1 MQITVTGFVE
11 IVKLQ
16 AMQPL
21 QPQFD
26 ITIPGDT
33 VAAHPAPQQEVSE
46 LRRETLWTLAFFGVL
61 LYVITDYSRLAEMYP
76 VLAPLKI
83 PRIAILMA
91 FLGWF
96 FAPKVST
103 VVPTGR
109 LKIEWPL
116 FAFALASLF
125 SATFALS
132 SEVGFWQLGVSMPW
146 IIVTFL
152 IGRCIRNIRQVRLLV
167 FVLLLLNFKIAQF
180 GIREYLSG
188 REIGVSNQFLAR
200 GIGLGANSF
209 FGNSNDFGLAMVIP
223 LALVLGLLLAYK
235 RFKFTVA
242 LFSVL
247 VFIAAIYVSASRGA
261 LVGTIIV
268 GFFAVRKIP
277 KGIFIG
283 AFLLILVVAG
293 YFIMPE
299 ANKERIDSA
308 IHWKQDQNAQIR
320 LELWQKGLNAFSQHP
335 LLGVGPGN
343 FRVYGNLYVTGEHS
357 PAKLQQGFAPHSI
370 YIQSLSELGLLGTIP
385 LILLWVQFFRLNKNT
400 RARLTEL
407 GAPRRSYEFCLAYA
421 LDLAMIGYLAS
432 GAFLTVL
439 YYPHQW
445 VLLGIAVG
453 FNVAV
458 SRMTSFENAVEAL
471 PEPSSRELAYE

>member
-1 MQITVTGFVE
+1 
-11 IVKLQ
+11 
-16 AMQPL
+16 MQPL
-21 QPQFD
+21 QSQFE
-26 ITIPGDT
+26 IG
-33 VAAHPAPQQEVSE
+33 VADASVDERYDVAPQE
-46 LRRETLWTLAFFGVL
+46 LSGSRRETLWTLAFFGVL
-61 LYVITDYSRLAEMYP
+61 LYVITDYSRLSEMYP
-76 VLAPLKI
+76 ILAPLRI
-83 PRIAILMA
+83 PRIAIVLA
-91 FLGWF
+91 VVGWF
-96 FAPKVST
+96 LAPRVAT
-103 VVPTGR
+103 VVSVGR
-109 LKIEWPL
+109 AKIEWPL
-116 FAFALASLF
+116 LVFALASLF

-132 SEVGFWQLGVSMPW
+132 TEVCFWQFGMSIPW

-152 IGRCIRNIRQVRLLV
+152 IGRCITNIRQVRFLV

-188 REIGVSNQFLAR
+188 REIGVSQQFLAR

-209 FGNSNDFGLAMVIP
+209 FGNSNDFSLTMVLP
-223 LALVLGLLLAYK
+223 LALVLGLLFAYK
-235 RFKFTVA
+235 RFKFAVA

-268 GFFAVRKIP
+268 GFFAIRKIP
-277 KGIFIG
+277 RGIFIG
-283 AFLLILVVAG
+283 AFLLVLVVAG
-293 YFIMPE
+293 YFIIPE

-308 IHWKQDQNAQIR
+308 MHWEQDDNAQIR
-320 LELWQKGLNAFSQHP
+320 LELWQKGLKAFSQHP
-335 LLGVGPGN
+335 ILGVGPGN
-343 FRVYGNLYVTGEHS
+343 FRVYGSLYVTGEHS

-385 LILLWVQFFRLNKNT
+385 LVLLWVQFFRLNKRT
-400 RARLTEL
+400 RARLAEL
-407 GAPRRSYEFCLAYA
+407 EAPRASYEFCLAYA

-445 VLLGIAVG
+445 VLLGIAVA

-458 SRMTSFENAVEAL
+458 SRMASFENSAQPAQPGS
-471 PEPSSRELAYE
+471 PENNSQELAYE

>member
-1 MQITVTGFVE
+1 
-11 IVKLQ
+11 
-16 AMQPL
+16 MQPL

-26 ITIPGDT
+26 VAISPAT
-33 VAAHPAPQQEVSE
+33 VAGHNEAAPEQEVFSS
-46 LRRETLWTLAFFGVL
+46 RRETLWTLAFFGVL

-76 VLAPLKI
+76 VLAPFKI
-83 PRIAILMA
+83 PRIAIALA
-91 FLGWF
+91 VIGWF
-96 FAPKVST
+96 FAPRMAT
-103 VVPTGR
+103 EVPIGR
-109 LKIEWPL
+109 AKIEWPL

-132 SEVGFWQLGVSMPW
+132 SDVAFWQLGVSLPW

-152 IGRCIRNIRQVRLLV
+152 IGRCMTNVRQVRLLV

-180 GIREYLSG
+180 GIREYHSG
-188 REIGVSNQFLAR
+188 QQIGVSQEFLAR

-223 LALVLGLLLAYK
+223 LALVVGLLLAYK
-235 RFKFTVA
+235 RFKFAVA
-242 LFSVL
+242 LLSIL
-247 VFIAAIYVSASRGA
+247 VFVGAIYVSASRGA

-277 KGIFIG
+277 RGIFIG
-283 AFLLILVVAG
+283 AFLLILIVAG
-293 YFIMPE
+293 YFIMPA
-299 ANKERIDSA
+299 ANKDRIDSA
-308 IHWKQDQNAQIR
+308 IHWKQDENAQIR
-320 LELWQKGLNAFSQHP
+320 LELWQKGLRAFSQHP
-335 LLGVGPGN
+335 VLGVGPGN
-343 FRVYGNLYVTGEHS
+343 FRVYGSLYVTGEHS

-385 LILLWVQFFRLNKNT
+385 LVVLWVQFFRLNQRT
-400 RARLTEL
+400 RARLVEL

-421 LDLAMIGYLAS
+421 LDLAMIGYLTS

-445 VLLGIAVG
+445 ILLGIAIA
-453 FNVAV
+453 FNVAI
-458 SRMTSFENAVEAL
+458 SGMPSFENSGKDAA
-471 PEPSSRELAYE
+471 PEDNSRELAYE